1 MKKSTFNSTLNVP
14 KYFGKR
20 VINSCRYSVVIVCAA
35 MSLSANAASNDYS
48 EMQQQLNI
56 MNNIIKS
63 STAEKRE
70 KKSFRVTAVDSIYL
84 HGQGVVFTLSTSSSL
99 GRWGRFDHNFPMPVI
114 SPTAPIAPVSRM
126 PPVSMDGSFNQEINI
141 AVNEAMASVDFEQV
155 IEQLQE
161 HQEEFGELRN
171 EQRELAYDVRNIE
184 REKRDLQYQL
194 RHADKDS
201 QKELIAQKKALE
213 LRKVASDK
221 KRKALE
227 AQINKIKA
235 NNKKQYQERE
245 KQRLDYFK
253 NLTKS
258 LAQTMC
264 MYGNGLKA
272 LPKNER
278 ISFILKN
285 GGDKVKRQHNDLIFV
300 FNKRD
305 VNACLSDEINVDK
318 LLTKAKLYQF

>member
-1 MKKSTFNSTLNVP
+1 MKNLTFNSTLNVT

-20 VINSCRYSVVIVCAA
+20 VINSCRYSVVIACAA
-35 MSLSANAASNDYS
+35 MSLSANSATSDYS

-56 MNNIIKS
+56 MNSIIKS
-63 STAEKRE
+63 STTGNRE
-70 KKSFRVTAVDSIYL
+70 KSFRVTSVDSIYL
-84 HGQGVVFTLSTSSSL
+84 HGQGVVFTLSSNSSL
-99 GRWGRFDHNFPMPVI
+99 RHWGRFDHNLPLPEM
-114 SPTAPIAPVSRM
+114 SPRAPKAPVSKM
-126 PPVSMDGSFNQEINI
+126 PPVDIDGSFNREISI

-171 EQRELAYDVRNIE
+171 EQRELAFDVRNIE

-201 QKELIAQKKALE
+201 QKELVAQKEALE
-213 LRKVASDK
+213 LRKAASDK
-221 KRKALE
+221 KRKAL
-227 AQINKIKA
+227 AVQINKIKA

-253 NLTKS
+253 GLTKS

-278 ISFILKN
+278 ISFILKS

-300 FNKRD
+300 FNKKD
-305 VNACLSDEINVDK
+305 VNACSSDKINADK